1 MSTSFGQPRRVC
13 GESVPDL
20 CLVALMGVSDW
31 EHNSMRFDYLN
42 TSESFARQTMTSSVD
57 EFVKTCQSSGER
69 MVQDFRTDYTD
80 LFRGFDGSLLEYCA
94 RYETSRDTRFM
105 WIVIP
110 QTPHNLS
117 VYESIWDAYDIFRGA
132 E

>member
-1 MSTSFGQPRRVC
+1 MSVSFGPPRKVH
-13 GESVPDL
+13 GESVADL
-20 CLVALMGVSDW
+20 CLVALMGLSDW
-31 EHNSMRFDYLN
+31 EGHRVRFDYLN
-42 TSESFARQTMTSSVD
+42 TGESFARQTMVSSVD
-57 EFVKTCQSSGER
+57 EFVKTFQSSGER
-69 MVQDFRTDYTD
+69 LVQDFRTDYND
-80 LFRGFDGSLLEYCA
+80 LFRGFDGSLLEYCG